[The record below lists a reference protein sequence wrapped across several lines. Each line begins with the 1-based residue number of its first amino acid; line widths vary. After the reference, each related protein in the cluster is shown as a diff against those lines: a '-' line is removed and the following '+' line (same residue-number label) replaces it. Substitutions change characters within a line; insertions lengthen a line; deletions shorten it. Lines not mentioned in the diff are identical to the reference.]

1 MSNVINHLLSKDG
14 LYWLLYYVVD
24 HTPFQRWL
32 SDKAYLTIQYRCL
45 CGKPINWK
53 RPQTFN
59 EKLQWLKVYD
69 HNPEY
74 TKMVDKCEVKKY
86 VASIIGEDYIIP
98 TLGVW
103 DSVDDIEWDSLPNQ
117 FVLKCTHDSG
127 GLVVCRDKNKLDK
140 DAAIKKLKKSFK
152 VKFYYSTRVAV

>member
-14 LYWLLYYVVD
+14 LYWFLYYVVD
-24 HTPFQRWL
+24 HTPFKRWL

-53 RPQTFN
+53 KPQTFN

-74 TKMVDKCEVKKY
+74 TKMVDKYEAKNMLLPLSEKNISY
-86 VASIIGEDYIIP
+86 QLLGYG
-98 TLGVW
+98 TL
-103 DSVDDIEWDSLPNQ
+103 
-117 FVLKCTHDSG
+117 
-127 GLVVCRDKNKLDK
+127 
-140 DAAIKKLKKSFK
+140 
-152 VKFYYSTRVAV
+152 